1 MRRLI
6 GCLLCLLLTSSGVQ
20 AQNFQFAGK
29 DAVKVPAGPLKQIR
43 HYVETHDKVSQQ
55 PIGSDYPYL
64 PVFNVLKPQEKQF
77 GDGLY
82 YFSWGSHDS
91 GRLFIHQQGTLTFL
105 ANGSLKRILA
115 DYTAYLNRHRL
126 ADTTQLAYLSAI
138 AAFMKFRYEDQRM
151 LIEGGELIEPR

>member
-1 MRRLI
+1 MHRLI
-6 GCLLCLLLTSSGVQ
+6 GCLLFFLLTSCGVL

-29 DAVKVPAGPLKQIR
+29 DAVKVPEVPLKQIR

-55 PIGSDYPYL
+55 PIGKDYPYL
-64 PVFNVLKPQEKQF
+64 PVFNVLKPQQKQF

-82 YFSWGSHDS
+82 YFSWGSHDP
-91 GRLFIHQQGTLTFL
+91 GRLFLHQQGTLTFL
-105 ANGSLKRILA
+105 ANGSVKSILA

-138 AAFMKFRYEDQRM
+138 AAFMKFRYEAERI
-151 LIEGGELIEPR
+151 LVEGGELIEPR